1 MAATTAL
8 TPAFD
13 IYDRAPKP
21 PSMART
27 QDKST
32 AAKVGRQ
39 FEAQF
44 VSQMFQHMFEG
55 IKTDGFFGGGSGE
68 EMFRSLL
75 VDEYGKMV
83 ANRGGLDGKPN
94 SGGFGI
100 GAAVQKMLLKH
111 QEVQ

>member
-1 MAATTAL
+1 MTAAAATS
-8 TPAFD
+8 FD
-13 IYDRAPKP
+13 SYDMAPKP
-21 PSMART
+21 PPMAKAN
-27 QDKST
+27 DKAT
-32 AAKVGRQ
+32 AVKVGRQ

-55 IKTDGFFGGGSGE
+55 IKTDGVFGGGSGE
-68 EMFRSLL
+68 QMFRSLL

-83 ANRGGLDGKPN
+83 ANRGGQ
-94 SGGFGI
+94 SGNVNGSGFGI

>member
-1 MAATTAL
+1 MAMSV

-13 IYDRAPKP
+13 PSQSAPKP
-21 PSMART
+21 PPMHATSEAA
-27 QDKST
+27 
-32 AAKVGRQ
+32 AAKVGKQ

-55 IKTDGFFGGGSGE
+55 VKTDGIFGGGSGE

-75 VDEYGKMV
+75 IDEYGKMV
-83 ANRGGLDGKPN
+83 ANRGGI
-94 SGGFGI
+94 SGTGSGFGI

>member
-1 MAATTAL
+1 MSISAIPSFDAAQMSV
-8 TPAFD
+8 
-13 IYDRAPKP
+13 KP
-21 PSMART
+21 PPMTGTVNPA
-27 QDKST
+27 T

-55 IKTDGFFGGGSGE
+55 IKTDGVFGGGSAEG
-68 EMFRSLL
+68 MFRSLL
-75 VDEYGKMV
+75 IDEYGKMV
-83 ANRGGLDGKPN
+83 ANRGSIDASAKG
-94 SGGFGI
+94 GGFGI

>member
-1 MAATTAL
+1 MAMSV
-8 TPAFD
+8 TPSFD
-13 IYDRAPKP
+13 PAQTAPKL
-21 PSMART
+21 PSMHAP
-27 QDKST
+27 DKAT

-55 IKTDGFFGGGSGE
+55 IKTDGVFGGGSGE

-75 VDEYGKMV
+75 TDEYGKMV
-83 ANRGGLDGKPN
+83 ANRGGPNGKG
-94 SGGFGI
+94 SGFGI
-100 GAAVQKMLLKH
+100 NAAVQKMLLKH

>member
-1 MAATTAL
+1 MTAAI
-8 TPAFD
+8 TPSFD
-13 IYDRAPKP
+13 SYDMAPKP
-21 PSMART
+21 PPMVKSA
-27 QDKST
+27 DKAT
-32 AAKVGRQ
+32 AQKVGRQ

-55 IKTDGFFGGGSGE
+55 IKTDGVFGGGSGE

-83 ANRGGLDGKPN
+83 ANRGTANNPN
-94 SGGFGI
+94 ASGFGI